1 MIHYYNKEGK
11 SIEEKEWELLFT
23 EYGYEQVKRSILS
36 AKKHKYVV
44 STVWVGKSKD
54 GGKSGIFQTRVL
66 TFDNK
71 TRIMDEP
78 EYQGSYDSV
87 FKAKKGH
94 DEIVDKVVKD
104 KGAKYV

>member
-1 MIHYYNKEGK
+1 MITYYDKDGKE
-11 SIEEKEWELLFT
+11 INEKEWELLFT
-23 EYGYEQVKRSILS
+23 EYGYEQVKRAILG

-44 STVWVGKSKD
+44 STVWVGKSVD

-66 TFDNK
+66 TFDTK
-71 TRIMDEP
+71 TRIMEEP

-94 DEIVDKVVKD
+94 EEIVDRIVKD
-104 KGAKYV
+104 KGARYV